1 MSAAS
6 DLLGRPPVM
15 RPFERA
21 PREDRRPLAR
31 ETRDGVTIAHVPY
44 AATNSCAA
52 LTAPVT
58 MPTAPWE
65 VST

>member
-1 MSAAS
+1 MSFAT

-15 RPFERA
+15 RPFERG
-21 PREDRRPLAR
+21 PREDRKPLAR

-44 AATNSCAA
+44 ATTNSSVA
-52 LTAPVT
+52 LTAPVK
-58 MPTAPWE
+58 MPAAPWE